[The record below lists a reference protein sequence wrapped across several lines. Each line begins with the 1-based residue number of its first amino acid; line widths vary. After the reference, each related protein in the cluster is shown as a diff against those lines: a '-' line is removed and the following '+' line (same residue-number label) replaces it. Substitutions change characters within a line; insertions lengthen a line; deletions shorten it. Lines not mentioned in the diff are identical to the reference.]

1 MMKLYEKVL
10 IFNLKKK
17 LAQASSAGYSVTSA
31 NDRNGISLTFQGYN
45 EKMSLLVD
53 TTTKFMPKA
62 VNETEAST
70 LNVLKNEM
78 KDSFYEQLRTS
89 QGLNGDVMAKILLD
103 GHYPKFELYDEIEN
117 ISYEKLR
124 NFTMEF
130 FRALKVQVLVQGN
143 MLKSETLNIT
153 NLVLTNLDCEKLNE
167 EFEIKSR
174 CYEMPLGETVLRV
187 KSLLLND
194 DNSILRD
201 FYQIGRDKLRDRC
214 LARLVVAILN
224 PKAYDYLR
232 SKEQL
237 GYGVGVQFEEKGRV
251 IGVNVVVLSQE
262 SKHTY
267 EEVGRKMKVFMN
279 EVAKKT
285 IEELTDDEFQN
296 FKEARIKLLSAE
308 DLDLDTE
315 IKRNWYEINDQEYKF
330 DRNELAVKLTK
341 SFTKSEFQEFFKT
354 FFLSENVRKLRLQII
369 GNKTTSNLIPG
380 DVSLNYLTEKLDE
393 DEKLVTDIKAFQR
406 SLNLYSIGYF
416 EM

>member
-1 MMKLYEKVL
+1 MKLYEKVL

-31 NDRNGISLTFQGYN
+31 NDKNGISLTFQGYN
-45 EKMSLLVD
+45 EKMSLLLD

-89 QGLNGDVMAKILLD
+89 QGLNGDVMAKVLLD
-103 GHYPKFELYDEIEN
+103 GHYPKFELYGEIDN
-117 ISYEKLR
+117 ISYEKLQS
-124 NFTMEF
+124 FTMEF

-153 NLVLTNLDCEKLNE
+153 NLVLANLDCEKLNE
-167 EFEIKSR
+167 EIEIKSR
-174 CYEMPLGETVLRV
+174 CFEMPVGQTVLRV

-251 IGVNVVVLSQE
+251 IGVNVIVLSQE

-267 EEVGRKMKVFMN
+267 EEVGRKMKVFIN

-285 IEELTDDEFQN
+285 IEELTDDEFQG
-296 FKEARIKLLSAE
+296 FKDARIKLLSAE

-341 SFTKSEFQEFFKT
+341 SFTKAEFQEFFKT
-354 FFLSENVRKLRLQII
+354 FFLSENVRKLSLQII
-369 GNKTTSNLIPG
+369 GDKTASNLIPG
-380 DVSLNYLTEKLDE
+380 DVNLNYLTEKLDE
-393 DEKLVTDIKAFQR
+393 EEKLVTDIKAFQR
-406 SLNLYSIGYF
+406 NLNLYSIGYF